1 VVLAVGKPCA
11 LRGGFRFLRK
21 ATDNATA
28 LESAAVI
35 VCAVGE
41 MPSCPASH
49 FLQPPAQTCHRQLC
63 RRDGRAFCP
72 PIFSFTKEKQKKRKR
87 GERTMAI
94 YHLEAKV
101 VSRGAGRSAVAASA
115 YLSCSRLYND
125 YDGIQHDYT
134 KKQGLVWQ
142 EVFLP
147 EYAPQEWKDR
157 EQLWNAVEEVETA
170 KDSRLAREFVVA
182 LPIELSR
189 TEQIELLL
197 EFIQG
202 QFVADGMCAD
212 AAIHDTDGHNP
223 HAHILLTVRPLDE
236 RGKWQYKTEKE
247 YLCMRNGEERGFTAA
262 EFRTAQNEGWEKQY
276 PYKVG
281 NKKVYMTPSTAEA
294 QGLVRADKHPKST
307 RYGRQNP
314 ISERWNSEEQLLTWR
329 AAWADVTNRHLERAG
344 REERIDHRSNAAR
357 GLDEIPTIHEGVA
370 AQALERKEIISD
382 RCEINRQIRAD
393 NALLRELKTEIKKLA
408 ALVVRTVPAIAEG
421 LEKLRSRVLI
431 FCYQLRHI
439 GVGKYNLGNRV
450 KAVKPELER
459 YAGLVQQI
467 KEKSEERKKL
477 LAEKK
482 KTQFYQ
488 IPKLHDF
495 TRRITELTEE
505 IEELK
510 TEKNFLLRSLNCA
523 DDADISDVKKEIATL
538 EIALKKLDEQE
549 VKYATELEDAMKQ
562 YAELNAQVADMD
574 AVELKDAR
582 LNIRPD
588 RERSAADRIKA
599 AYGEKYDP
607 VMMHDSKR
615 DVANLLNEET
625 GARSVRNLLRQTQK
639 MQQMQQRREPKRHER
654 ER

>member
-1 VVLAVGKPCA
+1 
-11 LRGGFRFLRK
+11 
-21 ATDNATA
+21 
-28 LESAAVI
+28 
-35 VCAVGE
+35 
-41 MPSCPASH
+41 
-49 FLQPPAQTCHRQLC
+49 
-63 RRDGRAFCP
+63 
-72 PIFSFTKEKQKKRKR
+72 
-87 GERTMAI
+87 MAI

-147 EYAPQEWKDR
+147 AMAPPEWKDR
-157 EQLWNAVEEVETA
+157 EQLWNAVEEVETS

-182 LPIELSR
+182 LPIELNR
-189 TEQIELLL
+189 ENQIELLQ
-197 EFIQG
+197 EFIRE
-202 QFVADGMCAD
+202 QFVSDGMCAD

-247 YLCMRNGEERGFTAA
+247 YLCMKNGEERGFTAA
-262 EFRTAQNEGWEKQY
+262 EFRTAQADGWEKQY

-281 NKKVYMTPSTAEA
+281 RKKVYMTPSAAET

-314 ISERWNSEEQLLTWR
+314 ISERWNSEEQLVAWR
-329 AAWADVTNRHLERAG
+329 AAWADVSNRYLERAG

-370 AQALERKEIISD
+370 AQALERKGIISD
-382 RCEINRQIRAD
+382 RCEINRQIKAD
-393 NALLRELKTEIKKLA
+393 SALLRELKAEVKKLA
-408 ALVVRTVPAIAEG
+408 ALVSRTVPAIAEG

-582 LNIRPD
+582 LIIRPD
-588 RERSAADRIKA
+588 RERSATDRIKA